1 MSTHDAHRRAFLIQ
15 TVAGVGAV
23 AAVAVPEA
31 EAQTST
37 SAPTATAPTATGPAA
52 APPVGKGAGVGA
64 FLNIDNAIAVEAI
77 AERIMP
83 GAPGKPGARDLG
95 VLNYIDLALA
105 GPYARLQEFYRQGL
119 AQLDAYCQSEFKGGF
134 ADLSAEE
141 QEKILAALQEGKASG
156 FEWPTAKEFF
166 ETVRVHTMEG
176 MFADPIYG
184 GNKNYGGWRLVGF
197 PGAQAMFTKNDME
210 TDGPF
215 LREPIVGLS

>member
-1 MSTHDAHRRAFLIQ
+1 MDTPDKNRRAFLIQ

-23 AAVAVPEA
+23 AAAAVPEA
-31 EAQTST
+31 QAQTT
-37 SAPTATAPTATGPAA
+37 QVAPAA
-52 APPVGKGAGVGA
+52 MASASAQPVGKGAGVGA
-64 FLNIDNAIAVEAI
+64 FLNIDNAIAVEAV

-83 GAPGKPGARDLG
+83 GAAGKPGARDLG

-119 AQLDAYCQSEFKGGF
+119 AQLDAYCKSEFKGGF
-134 ADLSAEE
+134 ADLTAEE
-141 QEKILAALQEGKASG
+141 QDTVLIALQAGKASG

-166 ETVRVHTMEG
+166 ETVRTHTMEG

-197 PGAQAMFTKNDME
+197 PGAQAMFTKDDME
-210 TDGPF
+210 TNGPF
-215 LREPIVGLS
+215 VREPLVGLQS